1 MYVLLYFLNES
12 TNLTCDLG
20 HSFKF
25 MPNQHVTFCR
35 SVNILGITC
44 EAQFQQLA
52 NMIKYCYI
60 SINWIKLDIYL
71 NRYISFFI
79 LDLCLFFF
87 AYNLD
92 LLSILHCFFIFVFVL
107 IFLVRFISFSFIL
120 LFFIFFHLLL
130 FNLFY
135 FIFTTNTNPNFWKS
149 NDLSKLCASQL
160 SLLKLCKNTQLLS
173 LAICKFQERLFKE
186 IKV

>member
-1 MYVLLYFLNES
+1 MVRNVS
-12 TNLTCDLG
+12 IIIVQ
-20 HSFKF
+20 
-25 MPNQHVTFCR
+25 NQIR
-35 SVNILGITC
+35 SL
-44 EAQFQQLA
+44 
-52 NMIKYCYI
+52 
-60 SINWIKLDIYL
+60 
-71 NRYISFFI
+71 FI
-79 LDLCLFFF
+79 FF

-107 IFLVRFISFSFIL
+107 IFLVRFISFNFVL
-120 LFFIFFHLLL
+120 FFFIFFYLLL

-173 LAICKFQERLFKE
+173 LAICKFSRTPL
-186 IKV
+186 